1 MACRRISGAAIVIV
15 QHVDE
20 RMAQGMAEWL
30 AQQCV
35 LPVRVAEEG
44 DRPTPGVV
52 LLAKTSDHLV
62 LKASDRLGYTA
73 EPRDYVYRPSVDAFF
88 QSVSRWWEGDVVG
101 VLLTGMGRDG
111 ALGLKALRD
120 QGRYTIAQDQES
132 SAVYGM
138 PKAAAALGAAV
149 DILPIQRIAARL
161 DQRDRREGVTACMS
175 DEPVFRTP
183 TCSWCSSSTI
193 SRSSPRPSGGC

>member
-1 MACRRISGAAIVIV
+1 MTGRPAERSRWAPLLAIGASAGGPGALATLLGGLPADFPAAVVIV

-20 RMAQGMAEWL
+20 HMAQGMADWL
-30 AQQCV
+30 GQHSPI
-35 LPVRVAEEG
+35 PVRIALEG
-44 DRPTPGVV
+44 DRPQPGIV

-62 LKASDRLGYTA
+62 LKTAATVGYTI

-88 QSVSRWWEGDVVG
+88 HSINRLWKGEAVG

-111 ALGLKALRD
+111 ALGLKALRE

-138 PKAAAALGAAV
+138 PKAAAAIDAAV
-149 DILPIQRIAARL
+149 EILPMAHIASRIVETR
-161 DQRDRREGVTACMS
+161 GV
-175 DEPVFRTP
+175 R
-183 TCSWCSSSTI
+183 W
-193 SRSSPRPSGGC
+193 